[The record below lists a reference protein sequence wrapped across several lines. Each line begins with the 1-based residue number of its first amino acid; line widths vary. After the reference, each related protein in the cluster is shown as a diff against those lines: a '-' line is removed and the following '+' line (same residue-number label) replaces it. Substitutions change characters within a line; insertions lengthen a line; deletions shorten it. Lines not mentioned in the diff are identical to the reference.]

1 MTPFGMQTIAPPS
14 AAPVA
19 PTAFG
24 GSAPFNAGVPQPT
37 DLNALAQQRAVA
49 QQAAQAGAPTK
60 VLEEAA
66 KSKGMFGGMDFSKL
80 MNPDFGTIIW
90 NVVHEPL
97 TEDLK
102 SVIVTDIKAIA
113 GYDPRISIDNVVIT
127 EYDQGIQ
134 VELQLRYVQTNQTNL
149 LNLQFDNQNNTL
161 TAA

>member
-1 MTPFGMQTIAPPS
+1 MAIMYRGFSTVGRTRKFRL
-14 AAPVA
+14 
-19 PTAFG
+19 
-24 GSAPFNAGVPQPT
+24 T
-37 DLNALAQQRAVA
+37 DFELVKQDLINHFYIR
-49 QQAAQAGAPTK
+49 
-60 VLEEAA
+60 
-66 KSKGMFGGMDFSKL
+66 KGEKL

-113 GYDPRISIDNVVIT
+113 GYDPRISVDNVVIT

-149 LNLQFDNQNNTL
+149 LNLQFDNQSNTL

>member
-1 MTPFGMQTIAPPS
+1 MYRGFSTVGRNRKFRL
-14 AAPVA
+14 
-19 PTAFG
+19 
-24 GSAPFNAGVPQPT
+24 T
-37 DLNALAQQRAVA
+37 DFELVKQDLINHFYIR
-49 QQAAQAGAPTK
+49 
-60 VLEEAA
+60 
-66 KSKGMFGGMDFSKL
+66 KGEKL

-113 GYDPRISIDNVVIT
+113 SYDPRISIDNVVIT

>member
-1 MTPFGMQTIAPPS
+1 MAIMYRGFSTVGRNRKFRL
-14 AAPVA
+14 
-19 PTAFG
+19 
-24 GSAPFNAGVPQPT
+24 T
-37 DLNALAQQRAVA
+37 DFELVKQDLINHFYIR
-49 QQAAQAGAPTK
+49 
-60 VLEEAA
+60 
-66 KSKGMFGGMDFSKL
+66 KGEKL

-90 NVVHEPL
+90 NMVHEPL

-113 GYDPRISIDNVVIT
+113 SYDPRLSIDNVVIT